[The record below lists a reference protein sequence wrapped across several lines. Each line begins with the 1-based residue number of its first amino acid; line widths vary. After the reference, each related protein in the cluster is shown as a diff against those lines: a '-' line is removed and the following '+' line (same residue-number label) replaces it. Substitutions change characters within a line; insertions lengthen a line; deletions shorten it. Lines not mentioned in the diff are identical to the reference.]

1 MFIYL
6 KKIISD
12 RNDIPNINIIPIN
25 KLNTNLNPEN
35 TYARS
40 HVKKYLKILNQVIGI
55 NINNWVS

>member
-25 KLNTNLNPEN
+25 KLNTNL
-35 TYARS
+35 
-40 HVKKYLKILNQVIGI
+40 KILK
-55 NINNWVS
+55 NIKSSNRN